1 MISDDEQL
9 SMVRKEI
16 GMESPLFLQRLLFA
30 EWIAAGTTLEAM
42 ERLYG
47 LLPSVQVP
55 SARTL
60 ERWRKQWVA
69 GSFSVK
75 DGRAGSVK
83 VRQGIRSTVL
93 DAFRRSP
100 RKSAKQIA
108 WRTGLARKTVC
119 HHLKQAGLHYGAY
132 IKVPYKLTRDM
143 RNKRVEVARRML
155 AILREAESSNF
166 SNILTMDETPIQFEN
181 ESDKGWYRTDKPKT
195 RVEAQSLRKKKF
207 TLTVVWGTCGI
218 VCVKGLER
226 PKTVN
231 TEYFCNEIL
240 ATCKEWCERRRR
252 RQGVESFL
260 FHMDNARPHTSNQT
274 KQYMTDN
281 NMIRMEHPAYSP
293 DLAPCDYF
301 LFGHLKDHFA
311 DAVFEDA
318 ADAVRQ
324 ISAWLHSISQ
334 RDRIAAF
341 QEWMRRLQR
350 CIDVDGDYVFI
361 SDRDRLG
368 AVSGERDGTGP
379 RNE

>member
-1 MISDDEQL
+1 
-9 SMVRKEI
+9 
-16 GMESPLFLQRLLFA
+16 
-30 EWIAAGTTLEAM
+30 
-42 ERLYG
+42 
-47 LLPSVQVP
+47 
-55 SARTL
+55 
-60 ERWRKQWVA
+60 
-69 GSFSVK
+69 
-75 DGRAGSVK
+75 
-83 VRQGIRSTVL
+83 
-93 DAFRRSP
+93 
-100 RKSAKQIA
+100 
-108 WRTGLARKTVC
+108 
-119 HHLKQAGLHYGAY
+119 
-132 IKVPYKLTRDM
+132 M
-143 RNKRVEVARRML
+143 RNKRVEVARSML

-181 ESDKGWYRTDKPKT
+181 ESDKGWYRTDKSKP

-218 VCVKGLER
+218 VCVKGLKR

-231 TEYFCNEIL
+231 TEYFCNEVL

-293 DLAPCDYF
+293 DLAPCDYY

-311 DAVFEDA
+311 DAVFEDE

-324 ISAWLHSISQ
+324 ISAWLRSISQ